1 MSNFIG
7 VKLVDAEPITLGAYN
22 ALRGWGLPT
31 DENYDEPGYFIKHP
45 DDYVTWCPK
54 KTFERD
60 HMPIAKGNTV
70 TKEDVDAMIKQIH
83 VDQITPNDLGSV
95 VTVTTVT
102 LANGFTITES
112 STNVDPDN
120 YDVEIEVDCC
130 IESIKDKIW
139 YLLEFL
145 LSCGFNGFQ
154 KGGGK

>member
-31 DENYDEPGYFIKHP
+31 DENYDELGYFIKHP

-60 HMPIAKGNTV
+60 HMPITKGNTV
-70 TKEDVDAMIKQIH
+70 TEEDVDAMIKQIH

-102 LANGFTITES
+102 LANGFTLTES
-112 STNVDPDN
+112 STCVDPEN
-120 YDVEIEVDCC
+120 YDAKIGVDCC
-130 IESIKDKIW
+130 MERIKDKIW
-139 YLLEFL
+139 YLLGFL
-145 LSCGFNGFQ
+145 LSCGLNGFQ

>member
-31 DENYDEPGYFIKHP
+31 DGNYDEPGYFIKHP
-45 DDYVTWCPK
+45 DDCVTWCPK

-60 HMPIAKGNTV
+60 HMPITKGDSV
-70 TKEDVDAMIKQIH
+70 TEEDVNAMIKQIH

-102 LANGFTITES
+102 LANGFTLTES
-112 STNVDPDN
+112 STCVDPEN
-120 YDVEIEVDCC
+120 YDVETGVDCC
-130 IESIKDKIW
+130 MERIKDKIW
-139 YLLEFL
+139 YLLGFL

-154 KGGGK
+154 KGGDK

>member
-22 ALRGWGLPT
+22 VLRGCGLPT
-31 DENYDEPGYFIKHP
+31 DGNYDEPGYFIKYP

-54 KTFERD
+54 KTFEKD

-70 TKEDVDAMIKQIH
+70 TEEDVNAMIKQIH

-95 VTVTTVT
+95 VTVTTAT

-112 STNVDPDN
+112 STCVDPEY
-120 YDVEIEVDCC
+120 YDVETGIDCC
-130 IESIKDKIW
+130 MERIKDKIW
-139 YLLEFL
+139 YLLGFL

>member
-31 DENYDEPGYFIKHP
+31 DENYDEPGYFIKYP

-54 KTFERD
+54 KTFEKD

-70 TKEDVDAMIKQIH
+70 TEEDVNAMIKQIH

-112 STNVDPDN
+112 STCVDPDN
-120 YDVEIEVDCC
+120 TDVEIGVDCC
-130 IESIKDKIW
+130 MEGIKDKIW
-139 YLLEFL
+139 YLLGFL

>member
-22 ALRGWGLPT
+22 ALRGLGLPT
-31 DENYDEPGYFIKHP
+31 DGNCDEPGYFIKHP

-70 TKEDVDAMIKQIH
+70 TEEDMNAMIKQIH

-112 STNVDPDN
+112 STCVDPKN
-120 YDVEIEVDCC
+120 YSAEIGVDCC
-130 IESIKDKIW
+130 IERIKDKIW
-139 YLLEFL
+139 YLLGFL

>member
-31 DENYDEPGYFIKHP
+31 DGNYDEPGYFIKYP
-45 DDYVTWCPK
+45 NDYVTWCPK
-54 KTFERD
+54 NAFERD
-60 HMPIAKGNTV
+60 HMPIAKENTV
-70 TKEDVDAMIKQIH
+70 TEEDVNAMIKQIH

-112 STNVDPDN
+112 STCVDPEN
-120 YDVEIEVDCC
+120 YDVEIGVDCC
-130 IESIKDKIW
+130 MERIKDKIW
-139 YLLEFL
+139 YLLGFL

>member
-22 ALRGWGLPT
+22 ALRGWGLLT
-31 DENYDEPGYFIKHP
+31 DGNYDEPGYFIKHP
-45 DDYVTWCPK
+45 DDCVTWCPK
-54 KTFERD
+54 KTFERN

-70 TKEDVDAMIKQIH
+70 TEEDVNAMIKQIH

-112 STNVDPDN
+112 STCVDPEN
-120 YDVEIEVDCC
+120 YDTEIGIDCC
-130 IESIKDKIW
+130 MERIKDKIW
-139 YLLEFL
+139 YLLGFL

-154 KGGGK
+154 KGGK

>member
-31 DENYDEPGYFIKHP
+31 DGNYDEPGYFIKHP

-54 KTFERD
+54 NAFERD
-60 HMPIAKGNTV
+60 HMPIAKRNTG
-70 TKEDVDAMIKQIH
+70 TKEDVDAMMKQIH

-112 STNVDPDN
+112 STCVDPEN
-120 YDVEIEVDCC
+120 YDVEIGVDCC
-130 IESIKDKIW
+130 MERIKDKIW
-139 YLLEFL
+139 YLLGFL

>member
-31 DENYDEPGYFIKHP
+31 DGNYDEPGYFIKHP
-45 DDYVTWCPK
+45 DDCVTWCPK

-60 HMPIAKGNTV
+60 HMPITKGNTV
-70 TKEDVDAMIKQIH
+70 TEEDVDAMIKQIH

-112 STNVDPDN
+112 STCVDPEN
-120 YDVEIEVDCC
+120 YDVEIGIDCC
-130 IESIKDKIW
+130 MKRIRTKIW
-139 YLLEFL
+139 YLLGFL
-145 LSCGFNGFQ
+145 SSCGFNGFQ

>member
-31 DENYDEPGYFIKHP
+31 DEKYDEPGYFIKYP

-54 KTFERD
+54 NTFERD
-60 HMPIAKGNTV
+60 HMPIAKENTV
-70 TKEDVDAMIKQIH
+70 TEEDVNAMIKQIH
-83 VDQITPNDLGSV
+83 VDLITPNDLGSV
-95 VTVTTVT
+95 VTVITVT

-112 STNVDPDN
+112 STCVDPEN
-120 YDVEIEVDCC
+120 YDAEIGVDCC
-130 IESIKDKIW
+130 MERIKDKIW
-139 YLLEFL
+139 YLLGFL

>member
-31 DENYDEPGYFIKHP
+31 DEKYDEPGYFIKYP

-60 HMPIAKGNTV
+60 HMPIVKGDTV
-70 TKEDVDAMIKQIH
+70 TEEDVNAMIKQIH

-102 LANGFTITES
+102 LSNGFTITES
-112 STNVDPDN
+112 STCVDPEN
-120 YDVEIEVDCC
+120 YDVETEVDYC
-130 IESIKDKIW
+130 IERIKDKIW
-139 YLLEFL
+139 YLLGFL

-154 KGGGK
+154 KGGDK

>member
-22 ALRGWGLPT
+22 ALRGWSLPS
-31 DENYDEPGYFIKHP
+31 DENYDEPGYFIKYP
-45 DDYVTWCPK
+45 DGYVSWCPK
-54 KTFERD
+54 KTFERSN
-60 HMPIAKGNTV
+60 MPIVKEYTV
-70 TKEDVDAMIKQIH
+70 TEEDVNAMIKQIH

-112 STNVDPDN
+112 STCVDPEN
-120 YDVEIEVDCC
+120 YDTEIGIDCC
-130 IESIKDKIW
+130 MERIKDKIW
-139 YLLEFL
+139 YLLGFL

-154 KGGGK
+154 KGGK

>member
-31 DENYDEPGYFIKHP
+31 DGNCDEPGYFIKHP
-45 DDYVTWCPK
+45 DDCVTWCPK

-60 HMPIAKGNTV
+60 HMPIVKGDTV
-70 TKEDVDAMIKQIH
+70 TEEDVDAMIKQIH

-112 STNVDPDN
+112 STCVDPEN
-120 YDVEIEVDCC
+120 YDTEIGIDCC
-130 IESIKDKIW
+130 MERIKDKIW
-139 YLLEFL
+139 YLLGFL

>member
-31 DENYDEPGYFIKHP
+31 DGNYDEPGYFIKYP
-45 DDYVTWCPK
+45 DDCVTWCPK

-60 HMPIAKGNTV
+60 HMPITKGNTV
-70 TKEDVDAMIKQIH
+70 TEEDVDAMIKQIH

-112 STNVDPDN
+112 STCVDPEN
-120 YDVEIEVDCC
+120 YDVEIGIDCC
-130 IESIKDKIW
+130 MKRIRTKIW
-139 YLLEFL
+139 YLLGFL
-145 LSCGFNGFQ
+145 SSCGFNGFQ

>member
-7 VKLVDAEPITLGAYN
+7 VKLVDAEPITFGAYN

-31 DENYDEPGYFIKHP
+31 DGNYDEPGYFIKHP
-45 DDYVTWCPK
+45 DDCVTWCPK

-60 HMPIAKGNTV
+60 HMPIAKGNMV

-102 LANGFTITES
+102 LSNGFTLTES
-112 STNVDPDN
+112 STCVDPKN
-120 YDVEIEVDCC
+120 YSAEIGVDCC
-130 IESIKDKIW
+130 MGRIKDKIW
-139 YLLEFL
+139 YLLGFL
-145 LSCGFNGFQ
+145 LSCGLNGFQ

>member
-1 MSNFIG
+1 MSSFIG

-31 DENYDEPGYFIKHP
+31 NENYDEPGYFIKHP

-54 KTFERD
+54 KTFERN

-70 TKEDVDAMIKQIH
+70 TEEDVNAMIKQIH

-95 VTVTTVT
+95 VTITTVT

-112 STNVDPDN
+112 STCVDPQH
-120 YDVEIEVDCC
+120 YSAEIGVDCC
-130 IESIKDKIW
+130 MERIKDKIW
-139 YLLEFL
+139 YLLGFL

>member
-31 DENYDEPGYFIKHP
+31 DGNYDEPGYFIKYP
-45 DDYVTWCPK
+45 DDCVTWCPK

-60 HMPIAKGNTV
+60 HMPITKGNTV
-70 TKEDVDAMIKQIH
+70 TEEDVDAMIKQIH

-112 STNVDPDN
+112 STCVDPEN
-120 YDVEIEVDCC
+120 YDVEIGIDCC
-130 IESIKDKIW
+130 MKRIRTKIW
-139 YLLEFL
+139 YLLGFL
-145 LSCGFNGFQ
+145 SSCGFNGFQ
-154 KGGGK
+154 KGGK

>member
-7 VKLVDAEPITLGAYN
+7 VKLVDAEPITFGAYN

-31 DENYDEPGYFIKHP
+31 DGNYDELGYFIKHP
-45 DDYVTWCPK
+45 DDCVTWCPK

-60 HMPIAKGNTV
+60 HMPIAKGSMV
-70 TKEDVDAMIKQIH
+70 TEEDVDDMIKQIH

-112 STNVDPDN
+112 STCVDPDN
-120 YDVEIEVDCC
+120 YDVEIGVDCC
-130 IESIKDKIW
+130 MERIKDKIW
-139 YLLEFL
+139 YLLGFL

>member
-22 ALRGWGLPT
+22 DLRGWGLPT
-31 DENYDEPGYFIKHP
+31 NGNYDEPGYFIKHP
-45 DDYVTWCPK
+45 DDYITWCPK

-112 STNVDPDN
+112 STCVDPEN
-120 YDVEIEVDCC
+120 YDVEIGVDCC
-130 IESIKDKIW
+130 IERIKDKMW
-139 YLLEFL
+139 YLLGFL
-145 LSCGFNGFQ
+145 LSCVFNGFQ

>member
-31 DENYDEPGYFIKHP
+31 DGNYDEPGYFIKHP
-45 DDYVTWCPK
+45 DDCVTWCPK

-60 HMPIAKGNTV
+60 HMPITKGDSV
-70 TKEDVDAMIKQIH
+70 TEEDVNAMIKQIH

-102 LANGFTITES
+102 LANGFTLTES
-112 STNVDPDN
+112 STCVDPDN
-120 YDVEIEVDCC
+120 YDVETGVDCC
-130 IESIKDKIW
+130 MERIKDKIW
-139 YLLEFL
+139 YLLGFL

-154 KGGGK
+154 IGGGK

>member
-120 YDVEIEVDCC
+120 YDVEIGVDCC
-130 IESIKDKIW
+130 IERIKDKIW
-139 YLLEFL
+139 YLLGFL